1 MRRTRVG
8 FSAGV
13 IALCVFAA
21 TSPGV
26 ADDADVSPKKEK
38 APRFTLMD
46 SHDEPFAFM
55 FPVEKPV
62 LLTFADQGGHEQMDA
77 WTEPLLEKYGDR
89 IDHRAVAW
97 LEAIPSLMHGAVEK
111 VIQQSYDWV
120 LLDWS
125 GAVAKRYRCKA
136 NAANVFLVSKDGF
149 ILFEHHGKVT
159 KERLEAAYKILDKEL
174 KEGD

>member
-1 MRRTRVG
+1 MG
-8 FSAGV
+8 FCAGV

-26 ADDADVSPKKEK
+26 ADEADVAPKKEK

-46 SHDEPFAFM
+46 SHNEPFAFM

-97 LEAIPSLMHGAVEK
+97 LEAIPRLMTRSGGEVSRQDCALGVVEWRRAV
-111 VIQQSYDWV
+111 
-120 LLDWS
+120 
-125 GAVAKRYRCKA
+125 G
-136 NAANVFLVSKDGF
+136 
-149 ILFEHHGKVT
+149 EH
-159 KERLEAAYKILDKEL
+159 
-174 KEGD
+174 